1 MMVPFAPFAVVDI
14 GSNSVRLVIYDR
26 IDAAPRPIYNEKDL
40 CGLGLDL
47 DVTGQLNPAGVTRA
61 LHILPRFKALC
72 VEAGCYQE
80 SPPAVALIATAA
92 ARDAAQGQVF
102 LDQVAEIFDV
112 APTLLTGEVEAELS
126 ARGVIS
132 SFPAA
137 TGIMGDLGGGSVE
150 LAHLSNGTIE
160 ATSTLPLGPL
170 RLPENMRKTPALARN
185 KIDEALKEV
194 GWLSSAAKNRQN
206 TFYCVGGGWR
216 NLAKLHMAESGYP
229 LHIIDHYRIPGVKAL
244 EFLDKVAKTPVS
256 KLQQIEKLN
265 KRRAENLPFA
275 AFLLSHIL
283 KQLKEFSPNFGR
295 HQGWDIAFS
304 AHGLREG
311 LLTSKAHE
319 ISATNSLLLACQK
332 LVGEPLI
339 DGLALYHWLSPAIGP
354 ATPLYQK
361 ASHWKGTERLQ
372 LLAQAAC
379 TLGPITQGEHPEY
392 RALHAYWKVL
402 RANITGIDYD
412 ERRFLGIVLAARYG
426 KSETALQSR
435 GGKAGAS
442 LVAGGAFIYL
452 EPAVIKMAEALGYGL
467 RFAFSLCA
475 GYPPLLEQVDLQVKD
490 GRLWLCQRN
499 QGNLHIGDTIT
510 RRLGG
515 FAKSLDLTAM
525 VNAP

>member
-1 MMVPFAPFAVVDI
+1 MTSRLRSVAPFAVVDI

-47 DVTGQLNPAGVTRA
+47 DKTGQLNPAGVTRA

-80 SPPAVALIATAA
+80 NPPAVALIATAA

-102 LDQVAEIFDV
+102 LDQVAEIFNV
-112 APTLLTGEVEAELS
+112 SPTLLTGEVEAELS

-132 SFPAA
+132 SFPLA

-150 LAHLSNGTIE
+150 LAHLSKGRIK

-170 RLPENMRKTPALARN
+170 RLPENMRKTPTLASK
-185 KIDEALKEV
+185 KIDKALKGV
-194 GWLSSAAKNRQN
+194 SWLSATAKSKQN

-216 NLAKLHMAESGYP
+216 NLAKLHIAESGYP
-229 LHIIDHYRIPGVKAL
+229 LHIIDHYRIPGASAR
-244 EFLDKVAKTPVS
+244 EFLDRIARTPVS

-265 KRRAENLPFA
+265 KRRAENLPFS
-275 AFLLSHIL
+275 AFLLSYIL
-283 KQLKEFSPNFGR
+283 EQLKEFSPNPG
-295 HQGWDIAFS
+295 HATWDIAFS

-311 LLTSKAHE
+311 LLATKAPE
-319 ISATNSLLLACQK
+319 MTDSTSLLLACQK
-332 LVGEPLI
+332 LVNYSI
-339 DGLALYHWLSPAIGP
+339 DGPALYRWLSPAIGP
-354 ATPLYQK
+354 AIPLYQK
-361 ASHWKGTERLQ
+361 ASHWKGAERLQ
-372 LLAQAAC
+372 VLAQAAC
-379 TLGPITQGEHPEY
+379 ILGNIARHEHPEY
-392 RALHAYWKVL
+392 RALHGYWKVL
-402 RANITGIDYD
+402 RANITGIDHD
-412 ERRFLGIVLAARYG
+412 ERRFLAIALAARYG

-435 GGKAGAS
+435 TGKTG
-442 LVAGGAFIYL
+442 IYL
-452 EPAVIKMAEALGYGL
+452 PPDVIKMAQALGYGL
-467 RFAFSLCA
+467 RFAFALCA
-475 GYPPLLEQVDLQVKD
+475 GYPPLLEQADLEVKD

-499 QGNLHIGDTIT
+499 QGNLHIGETIT

>member
-1 MMVPFAPFAVVDI
+1 MIVPFAPFAVVDI

-47 DVTGQLNPAGVTRA
+47 DKTGQLNPAGVTRA

-72 VEAGCYQE
+72 VEAGCYRE

-102 LDQVAEIFDV
+102 LDQVAEIFNV
-112 APTLLTGEVEAELS
+112 APTLLTGQAEAELS

-132 SFPAA
+132 SFPSA

-170 RLPENMRKTPALARN
+170 RLPENMRKTPTLASK
-185 KIDEALKEV
+185 KIDKALKEV
-194 GWLSSAAKNRQN
+194 SWLSSTAKNKQN

-216 NLAKLHMAESGYP
+216 NLAKLHIAESGYP
-229 LHIIDHYRIPGVKAL
+229 LHIIDHYRIPGASAC
-244 EFLDKVAKTPVS
+244 EFLDRIARTPVS

-265 KRRAENLPFA
+265 KRRAENLPFS
-275 AFLLSHIL
+275 AFLLSYIL
-283 KQLKEFSPNFGR
+283 KQLKEFAPNSGCD
-295 HQGWDIAFS
+295 QGWDIAFS

-311 LLTSKAHE
+311 LLATKAPE
-319 ISATNSLLLACQK
+319 MTDSSPLLLGCEKLAWEK
-332 LVGEPLI
+332 LVNYSI
-339 DGLALYHWLSPAIGP
+339 DGPALYRWLSPAIGP

-361 ASHWKGTERLQ
+361 ADHWKGTERLQ
-372 LLAQAAC
+372 ELAQAAC
-379 TLGPITQGEHPEY
+379 TLGNIARDEHPEY
-392 RALHAYWKVL
+392 RALHGYWQVL
-402 RANITGIDYD
+402 RANITGIDHD
-412 ERRFLGIVLAARYG
+412 ERRFLAITLAARYG

-435 GGKAGAS
+435 TGKTG
-442 LVAGGAFIYL
+442 IYL
-452 EPAVIKMAEALGYGL
+452 SPEAIKMAQALGYGL

-475 GYPPLLEQVDLQVKD
+475 GYPPLLAQVDLQVKD
-490 GRLWLCQRN
+490 GRLSLHSPTN
-499 QGNLHIGDTIT
+499 SIKQGNLHDGEVIM

>member
-1 MMVPFAPFAVVDI
+1 MTRSFCPFAVVDI

-47 DVTGQLNPAGVTRA
+47 DKTGQLNPAGVTRA

-80 SPPAVALIATAA
+80 HPPAVALIATAA

-102 LDQVAEIFDV
+102 LGQVAEIFNV

-132 SFPAA
+132 SFPLA

-150 LAHLSNGTIE
+150 LAHLSKGRIK

-170 RLPENMRKTPALARN
+170 RLPENMRKTPTLASK
-185 KIDEALKEV
+185 KIDKALKGV
-194 GWLSSAAKNRQN
+194 SWLSATAKSKQN

-216 NLAKLHMAESGYP
+216 NLAKLHIAESGYP
-229 LHIIDHYRIPGVKAL
+229 LHIIDHYRIPGASAC
-244 EFLDKVAKTPVS
+244 EFLDRIARTPVS

-265 KRRAENLPFA
+265 KRRAENLPFS
-275 AFLLSHIL
+275 AFLLLHIL
-283 KQLKEFSPNFGR
+283 EQLKAFSPNSNR
-295 HQGWDIAFS
+295 DQGWDIAFS

-311 LLTSKAHE
+311 LLATKAPE
-319 ISATNSLLLACQK
+319 MSDSSPLLLACQK
-332 LVGEPLI
+332 LVNYSI
-339 DGLALYHWLSPAIGP
+339 DGPALYHWLSPAIGP

-361 ASHWKGTERLQ
+361 ARSCSASTGKETERLQ
-372 LLAQAAC
+372 ELAQAAC
-379 TLGPITQGEHPEY
+379 ILGNITRHEHPEY

-402 RANITGIDYD
+402 RANITGIDHD
-412 ERRFLGIVLAARYG
+412 ERRFLAIALAARYG
-426 KSETALQSR
+426 KSETSLQSR
-435 GGKAGAS
+435 TGKTGID
-442 LVAGGAFIYL
+442 L
-452 EPAVIKMAEALGYGL
+452 PPDMIKMAEALGYGL

-475 GYPPLLEQVDLQVKD
+475 GYPTLLEQVSLEVKD
-490 GRLWLCQRN
+490 GRLWLCQRS
-499 QGNLHIGDTIT
+499 QGNLHIGETIT